1 MLVIVALSKIFLIF
15 LTVLE
20 CYGFGSLFRPA
31 AHSIGT
37 GQHSSSAVLAGQMD
51 NTAMFRP
58 VATGQHSGS
67 EVLSEQMDN
76 ANMFR
81 PVATGQD
88 SASELPAGKMDNAD
102 DIEKVVDVVEN
113 TEAVVDEVNTDDN
126 IQHESTMA
134 DMPSEAV
141 FGVLGLILLPVPL
154 VIMLYKVNKQR
165 RMKSMPKEAHEDT
178 QQQHDNA

>member
-15 LTVLE
+15 LTLLE

-154 VIMLYKVNKQR
+154 IMLYKVNKQR